1 MQSSGLPIACS
12 CLCVLVSSVPLSIP
26 LGCPC
31 GAGILQGYAYGRQF
45 CVTHPTHPGFH
56 SSCIGI
62 NLHSL
67 YSFTPLLLKPPQGG
81 ARVSA
86 LWDHARAREISG
98 DLERSRESGIPTRHA
113 QPPGHTQQAA
123 ANRVLG
129 AIGAFTPC
137 TVHAVYQGESCHRH
151 MNGYQP

>member
-1 MQSSGLPIACS
+1 MFMSMCTRVLCSPVHSAGLPMWRRHS
-12 CLCVLVSSVPLSIP
+12 PGLCLRQTVLRDPP
-26 LGCPC
+26 NPP
-31 GAGILQGYAYGRQF
+31 GISLVVY
-45 CVTHPTHPGFH
+45 
-56 SSCIGI
+56 IGI
-62 NLHSL
+62 NLHSLTL